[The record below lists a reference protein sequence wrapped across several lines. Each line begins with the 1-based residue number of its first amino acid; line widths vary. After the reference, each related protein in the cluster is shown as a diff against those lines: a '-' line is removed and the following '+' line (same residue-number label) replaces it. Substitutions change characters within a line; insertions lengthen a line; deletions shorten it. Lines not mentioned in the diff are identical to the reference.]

1 MCKLAFNVRLT
12 RDDRG
17 SQAVEFAIL
26 VPVLLL
32 ITLGIVTF
40 GFVFNAQITATQ
52 AAREGAR
59 LAAICGQDASCLGN
73 VKAQV
78 EAHAPG
84 LTLSDSQISVTSCP
98 ANAPTASATV
108 TITYVENLGIPPLA
122 TGITLHGT
130 ASTPCGG

>member
-1 MCKLAFNVRLT
+1 MWNLKLRSS

-17 SQAVEFAIL
+17 AQAVEFAIL
-26 VPVLLL
+26 VPALLL
-32 ITLGIVTF
+32 IIVGIVTF
-40 GFVFNAQITATQ
+40 GFVFNAQITVTQ

-59 LAAICGQDASCLGN
+59 LAAICAQDATCLGT

-84 LTLSDSQISVTSCP
+84 LSLSDSQIAVTSCP
-98 ANAPTASATV
+98 ANSPTASATV
-108 TITYVENLGIPPLA
+108 TVTYVENLHIPPLA
-122 TGITLHGT
+122 TGITLHGI

>member
-1 MCKLAFNVRLT
+1 MRDTKVRFS

-32 ITLGIVTF
+32 ILLGIVTF
-40 GFVFNAQITATQ
+40 GFVFNAQITVTQ

-59 LAAICGQDASCLGN
+59 FAAICGQDAVCLGT

-78 EAHAPG
+78 ESHAPG
-84 LTLSDSQISVTSCP
+84 LALSDDQIVVTSCP
-98 ANAPTASATV
+98 ANSPTASATV
-108 TITYVENLGIPPLA
+108 TITYLENLQIPPLDHGVTL
-122 TGITLHGT
+122 TGK

>member
-1 MCKLAFNVRLT
+1 MWNLKLRAG

-26 VPVLLL
+26 VPALLL
-32 ITLGIVTF
+32 ITIGIITF

-59 LAAICGQDASCLGN
+59 LTAICAQDATCLSS

-78 EAHAPG
+78 ESHAPG
-84 LTLSDSQISVTSCP
+84 LSLSDSQISVTSCP
-98 ANAPTASATV
+98 ANSPTASATV
-108 TITYVENLGIPPLA
+108 TITYVENLHIPPLA
-122 TGITLHGT
+122 TGITVHGI

>member
-1 MCKLAFNVRLT
+1 MWNVNLRSS

-26 VPVLLL
+26 APVLLL
-32 ITLGIVTF
+32 IIAGIVTF

-59 LAAICGQDASCLGN
+59 LAAICGQDATCLGT
-73 VKAQV
+73 VTTQV

-84 LTLSDSQISVTSCP
+84 LSLSDGQIAVTSCP
-98 ANAPTASATV
+98 ADSPTASATV
-108 TITYVENLGIPPLA
+108 TITYVENLHIPPLA
-122 TGITLHGT
+122 AGITLHGI